1 MESFWI
7 VVIIALP
14 FAVAASFYMD
24 KKLHDGNDDVQP
36 YKWGYY
42 NGWMGILVSG
52 CYAIISFLNAADSYG
67 SRADEYF
74 SLGLL
79 FIFVAAVSAGFVV
92 RNKWWCIAATVVQFN
107 PLLWIINGI
116 YIKNRWNEL
125 NGLEKFKRPEDGD
138 VTGDS
143 RSSQSINEDSD
154 DVVSFKSTE
163 AAFEYCCRFMD
174 TELHKNKRLPAIV
187 LDASKHLGAKQQ
199 VPLDDH
205 GIQRA
210 YLRVASDDG
219 GFTVVGHALL
229 QNGPKLRP
237 GDLVIWRPLKHVSE
251 VAKKMEDPR
260 NAWGGAIEARLRP
273 ILSAKNGWAVEE
285 RFSA

>member
-14 FAVAASFYMD
+14 VAVGASLYMD
-24 KKLHDGNDDVQP
+24 KKLHESNPGFQP

-52 CYAIISFLNAADSYG
+52 FYAIVYIINASDSYG
-67 SRADEYF
+67 SRSNDYL

-79 FIFVAAVSAGFVV
+79 FVAIATVSAGFVF
-92 RNKWWCIAATVVQFN
+92 RNKWWCIAAIVVQFN

-116 YIKNRWNEL
+116 YIRNRWDEL
-125 NGLEKFKRPEDGD
+125 NNIPG
-138 VTGDS
+138 S
-143 RSSQSINEDSD
+143 RSLEGNEASTDSD
-154 DVVSFKSTE
+154 TSVRGDKDPEDVVSFKNTE

-174 TELHKNKRLPAIV
+174 TELRKNKRLPAIV
-187 LDASKHLGAKQQ
+187 LDASKILGAKQQ
-199 VPLDDH
+199 VPSDEE

-210 YLRVASDDG
+210 YLRVASNDG
-219 GFTVVGHALL
+219 GFTVVGHALS
-229 QNGPKLRP
+229 QNGPKLQP
-237 GDLVIWRPLKHVSE
+237 GDLVIWRPLKHVAE
-251 VAKKMEDPR
+251 AARKMEDPR
-260 NAWGGAIEARLRP
+260 NAWAGTIEARLRP
-273 ILSAKNGWAVEE
+273 TLSAKNGWAIDN

>member
-14 FAVAASFYMD
+14 FAVGASFYMD
-24 KKLHDGNDDVQP
+24 KKLHERKGRLQP

-42 NGWMGILVSG
+42 NGWMGVMVSG
-52 CYAIISFLNAADSYG
+52 FYAIVYFVNASDSYG
-67 SRADEYF
+67 SRADDYF

-79 FIFVAAVSAGFVV
+79 FVAIAAVSAGFVF

-116 YIKNRWNEL
+116 YIGNRWDEL
-125 NGLEKFKRPEDGD
+125 SGIAKSRFSEGSKVSR
-138 VTGDS
+138 DS
-143 RSSQSINEDSD
+143 STSERGNQDSQ
-154 DVVSFKSTE
+154 DVVSFDSTE

-174 TELHKNKRLPAIV
+174 TELRKNKRLPAIV
-187 LDASKHLGAKQQ
+187 LDASKILGAKQQ
-199 VPLDDH
+199 VPSDEE

-210 YLRVASDDG
+210 YLRVASNDG
-219 GFTVVGHALL
+219 GFTVVGHALS
-229 QNGPKLRP
+229 QNGPKLQP
-237 GDLVIWRPLKHVSE
+237 GDLVIWRPLKHVAE
-251 VAKKMEDPR
+251 AAKKMEDPR
-260 NAWGGAIEARLRP
+260 NAWAGTIEARLHP
-273 ILSAKNGWAVEE
+273 TLSAKNGWAIDK